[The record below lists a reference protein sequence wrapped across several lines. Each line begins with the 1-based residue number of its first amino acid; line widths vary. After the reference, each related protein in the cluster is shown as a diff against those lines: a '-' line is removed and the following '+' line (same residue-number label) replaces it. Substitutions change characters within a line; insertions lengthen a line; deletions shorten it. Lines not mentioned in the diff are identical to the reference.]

1 MFYII
6 KDKKIKCMSS
16 NKIALERI
24 LENDEKVL
32 ELDLGGAPTDLVTV
46 EDDGTFTV
54 TVVEPTATDIKKTK
68 VTEIK
73 RKYEEKFKTYES
85 TLMRA
90 RLAGNDTAVTKL
102 QAMYKSDMVAMT
114 DEIKGV

>member
-46 EDDGTFTV
+46 EENGTFTV
-54 TVVEPTATDIKKTK
+54 TAVEPSPTDIKKNK
-68 VTEIK
+68 MAEIK
-73 RKYEEKFKTYES
+73 RKYEEKFKAYES
-85 TLMRA
+85 ALMRA
-90 RLAGNDTAVTKL
+90 RLAGNDTAVTEL

-114 DEIKGV
+114 AEIKGV